1 MPSTNPNRGAMT
13 MQISRTS
20 QATIAHE
27 LGTAA
32 RPAQNPT
39 SGVHSAA
46 AAAYG
51 ASAQRTPAAPD
62 TVSVPAIPDPSLESP
77 SMQAAL
83 KAAEEVRA
91 SLLAQG
97 ITPTMSAIDAAKL
110 MALLSD

>member
-1 MPSTNPNRGAMT
+1 
-13 MQISRTS
+13 MQISRTN
-20 QATIAHE
+20 QATIAHDI
-27 LGTAA
+27 GTAV
-32 RPAQNPT
+32 RPAQNQS
-39 SGVHSAA
+39 SGLQQAA

-51 ASAQRTPAAPD
+51 AAAPRSAAAPD